1 MEITPPLDAD
11 LEAIA
16 VLAADLQA
24 EGDHHIG
31 YLGTTVTSIV
41 TDVGNVDRWTERTVV
56 ARVDGEVVGWLLA
69 EKDDDMSRV
78 WWWGP
83 FCADRGD
90 RDVVADQMY
99 RVVAAAVDAREEE
112 LAPDERN
119 RWVAGCASRWGF
131 TGETASAVLRY
142 DGGPLGSHSSVVAV
156 GPQHFDDVVALHDRL
171 FPGTHTPGRVL
182 AASDD
187 LRLVYVE
194 NGEVRGYVAAAVQ
207 SDRAGYIDYLGV
219 DPLHRGR
226 GIGRALVR
234 TAADRLLELGSTSVN
249 LTVRQT
255 NMVARGLY
263 HSLGFTEE
271 RMIRPYRKGFSLEG

>member
-1 MEITPPLDAD
+1 MDITPPLETD
-11 LEAIA
+11 LEAMA

-24 EGDHHIG
+24 KGDHHIG

-83 FCADRGD
+83 FCADRED
-90 RDVVADQMY
+90 RDAVVDRMY
-99 RVVAAAVDAREEE
+99 RLLAGAVGAREEE

-119 RWVAGCASRWGF
+119 RWVARCASRWGF

-142 DGGPLGSHSSVVAV
+142 DGGPLGSHPSVVAV

-171 FPGTHTPGRVL
+171 FPGTHTPGRALVP
-182 AASDD
+182 SDD
-187 LRLVYVE
+187 VRLVYAE
-194 NGEVRGYVAAAVQ
+194 NGEVRGYVAAEVQ
-207 SDRAGYIDYLGV
+207 SDQAGYIDYLGV
-219 DPLHRGR
+219 DPIHRGR
-226 GIGRALVR
+226 GIGGALVR
-234 TAADRLLELGSTSVN
+234 TATDRLLELGSTSVN
-249 LTVRQT
+249 LTVRET
-255 NMVARGLY
+255 NTVARRLY
-263 HSLGFTEE
+263 GSLGFIEE
-271 RMIRPYRKGFSLEG
+271 RVIRPYRKGFSLEG